1 MDEDQTLKVAV
12 VADTSGFERSLD
24 DLTRRA
30 DSFGAAIASAL
41 RGAVSGGKSFD
52 SVLQTLGTRIS
63 GIALDAALKPLTSL
77 VGSVIGQAVGGLG
90 AGIGGL
96 FSGGATGASVQPF
109 AKGGVVASPSF
120 FSNGGNGNGRVGLM
134 GEAGAEAILPLKR
147 GADGTLG
154 VATGGQGGGR
164 TGGGPSIV
172 FNVTTP
178 DAASFKRSE
187 AQVQAMLARAAQRGQ
202 RGL

>member
-1 MDEDQTLKVAV
+1 MDDDQTLKVAV

-30 DSFGAAIASAL
+30 DSFGQAISSAL
-41 RGAVSGGKSFD
+41 KGAVSGGRSFE
-52 SVLQTLGTRIS
+52 SVLQTLGRRIS

-77 VGSVIGQAVGGLG
+77 VGNALGQAVGGLG

-96 FSGGATGASVQPF
+96 FSGGSASAAVQPF

-120 FSNGGNGNGRVGLM
+120 FSNGGGTGRVGLM

-154 VATGGQGGGR
+154 VAVGGHGAGR
-164 TGGGPSIV
+164 TGSGASIV

-178 DAASFKRSE
+178 DAASFRRSE
-187 AQVQAMLARAAQRGQ
+187 AQVQAMLARAARRGQ

>member
-1 MDEDQTLKVAV
+1 MDEDETLKVAV

-30 DSFGAAIASAL
+30 DSFGTAISSAL
-41 RGAVSGGKSFD
+41 KGAVSGGKSFE
-52 SVLQTLGTRIS
+52 SVLQQLGTRIS
-63 GIALDAALKPLTSL
+63 GIALDAALKPLTNL
-77 VGSVIGQAVGGLG
+77 VGNVVGQAVGGLG
-90 AGIGGL
+90 AGLGGL
-96 FSGGATGASVQPF
+96 FSGGGTGAAVQPF

-120 FSNGGNGNGRVGLM
+120 FPNGGTGGGRVGLM

-154 VATGGQGGGR
+154 VAAGGHGGGKA
-164 TGGGPSIV
+164 GGGPSIV

-178 DAASFKRSE
+178 DAASFRRSE